1 MELYK
6 SNNTKLEGCENSI
19 SLIKRVH
26 NLIKTMN
33 SRTQNGALRINSPEE
48 NVRIFNTYQKNCMQ
62 TFKLS

>member
-6 SNNTKLEGCENSI
+6 SNNTKLEGCKNSI

-33 SRTQNGALRINSPEE
+33 SRTQNGALGINSPEE
-48 NVRIFNTYQKNCMQ
+48 NVRIFNTYKK
-62 TFKLS
+62 KLYANF

>member
-6 SNNTKLEGCENSI
+6 SNNTKLEECENSI

-48 NVRIFNTYQKNCMQ
+48 NVRIFNTYKK
-62 TFKLS
+62 KLYANF

>member
-19 SLIKRVH
+19 SLIKRVY

-33 SRTQNGALRINSPEE
+33 SRTQIGALRINSPEE
-48 NVRIFNTYQKNCMQ
+48 NVRIFNTYKK
-62 TFKLS
+62 KLYANF

>member
-33 SRTQNGALRINSPEE
+33 SQTQNGALRINSPEE
-48 NVRIFNTYQKNCMQ
+48 NVRIFNTYKK
-62 TFKLS
+62 KLYANF